1 MNKEVKSKT
10 KTANPILVI
19 DDEESICQ
27 FFTDLFDE
35 YGIQID
41 AELSGTSGLK
51 RAGGNSYSLV
61 FLDVKLGDMNGID
74 VLKTIK
80 RTKPRTKV
88 VMISGYLTE
97 EVIEEALKLGVD
109 GYLYK
114 PLSVRDILSMTLRF
128 LGSDYFEDGDVIARL

>member
-1 MNKEVKSKT
+1 MSELNSNDS
-10 KTANPILVI
+10 NPILVI
-19 DDEESICQ
+19 DDEQSICE

-35 YGIQID
+35 YGMTID
-41 AELSGTSGLK
+41 VEQSGTSGLK
-51 RAGGNSYSLV
+51 RALGDSYSLI

-74 VLKTIK
+74 VLKRLK
-80 RTKPRTKV
+80 EGNPDTKV

-97 EVIEEALKLGVD
+97 DIIEEALKLGVD

-128 LGSDYFEDGDVIARL
+128 INKEQFKDGDIIAGF

>member
-1 MNKEVKSKT
+1 MSELDNNDS
-10 KTANPILVI
+10 NPILVI
-19 DDEESICQ
+19 DDEQSICE

-35 YGIQID
+35 YGMTID
-41 AELSGTSGLK
+41 VEQSGTSGLK
-51 RAGGNSYSLV
+51 RALGDSYSLI

-74 VLKTIK
+74 VLKRLK
-80 RTKPRTKV
+80 EGNPDTKV

-97 EVIEEALKLGVD
+97 DIIEEALKLGVD

-128 LGSDYFEDGDVIARL
+128 INKEQFKDGDIIAGF

>member
-1 MNKEVKSKT
+1 MKELDNNNS
-10 KTANPILVI
+10 NPILVI
-19 DDEESICQ
+19 DDEQSICE

-35 YGIQID
+35 YGMTID
-41 AELSGTSGLK
+41 VEQSGTSGLK
-51 RAGGNSYSLV
+51 RALGDSYSLI

-74 VLKTIK
+74 VLKRLK
-80 RTKPRTKV
+80 EGNPDTKV

-97 EVIEEALKLGVD
+97 EIIEEALKLGVD

-128 LGSDYFEDGDVIARL
+128 INKEQFKDGDIIAGF